1 MRFAS
6 ALLVLAAFA
15 APAAVGATEQPA
27 TPPAPRLQL
36 QPASTLALP
45 DRHVAS
51 ASVLAPND
59 SLIAAETAAV
69 IAVVH
74 ADAGRRVEAGDLLL
88 SLDERDA
95 RLALA
100 QAEAQQQAAQARLTL
115 AEQRALRGRELREGN
130 HISADELLA
139 LETGLQAAQADLAL
153 AAAGRDITARQLEK
167 TRVRAPFSGVVLERM
182 AQVGALAAPGTPLL
196 RLVSDA
202 APEVEAQIAPE
213 SAADLEAGRE
223 LRFEA
228 QGRSYPLRLL
238 ALSPLLER
246 SARTRLARFA
256 FTGEAAPAGSTGSVS
271 WIGPS
276 LLLPAELMVKRN
288 GRLGAFIDAGGQAR
302 FVVAP
307 EAQEGRPF
315 RLAIDPTTRVV
326 SRGQQGLN
334 EGDAL
339 PVLEP

>member
-1 MRFAS
+1 MLTTRLAAHLMCA
-6 ALLVLAAFA
+6 ALLCAAALPVSA
-15 APAAVGATEQPA
+15 ALELRPAAE
-27 TPPAPRLQL
+27 
-36 QPASTLALP
+36 LALP
-45 DRHVAS
+45 DRHTAS
-51 ASVLAPND
+51 ATVLAPND
-59 SLIAAETAAV
+59 AVISAEVAAAV
-69 IAVVH
+69 AQVH
-74 ADAGRRVEAGDLLL
+74 VDAGRRVEAGDLLL
-88 SLDERDA
+88 ALDERDA

-100 QAEAQQQAAQARLTL
+100 QAEAQRQAAQARLTL

-153 AAAGRDITARQLEK
+153 AAAGRDIAARQLDK
-167 TRVRAPFSGVVLERM
+167 CRVRAPFSGVVLERM

-228 QGRSYPLRLL
+228 QGRSHALRLL

-256 FTGEAAPAGSTGSVS
+256 FEAGAAPAGSTGSVS
-271 WIGPS
+271 WVGPS

-302 FVVAP
+302 FVEAP
-307 EAQEGRPF
+307 GAQEGRPF
-315 RLAIDPTTRVV
+315 RLAIDPATRVV

-334 EGDAL
+334 AGDAL